1 VREDRPRRRDLRTGV
16 PQRRPVGHVG
26 GEDPGVAE
34 RATGGGRELHRGQV
48 GRRAAAGENVRD
60 DHVERPGRHA
70 VKYGPGIADP
80 NPGASAGPQRQPEL
94 DEAPEGLV
102 YLDGHLPGARPD
114 RCHVADQRQ
123 GPGAQVQHVQRL
135 TLRRRQVDY
144 VPQPPDIPKLQVPG
158 IVEIDVRLG
167 DAIDQQQPPRPPV
180 SIP

>member
-1 VREDRPRRRDLRTGV
+1 MREDRPRRRDLRTGV

-48 GRRAAAGENVRD
+48 GRRAAAGEDIRD
-60 DHVERPGRHA
+60 DHVE
-70 VKYGPGIADP
+70 GPGWHPVQDGPGVADLNRYP
-80 NPGASAGPQRQPEL
+80 PAGSPAVPQRQPDL
-94 DEAPEGLV
+94 DEPPEGLV
-102 YLDGHLPGARPD
+102 HLDGARPD
-114 RCHVADQRQ
+114 RRHVADQCQ
-123 GPGAQVQHVQRL
+123 GPGTQVQHVQRL

-144 VPQPPDIPKLQVPG
+144 VPQPSDVLELQVPG